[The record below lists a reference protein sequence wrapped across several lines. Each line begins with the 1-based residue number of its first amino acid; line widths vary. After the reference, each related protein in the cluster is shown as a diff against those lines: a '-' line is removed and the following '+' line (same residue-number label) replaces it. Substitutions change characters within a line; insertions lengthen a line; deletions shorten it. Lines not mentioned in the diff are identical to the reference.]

1 MLAVTIAAAPMTVS
15 GFLMAVSGE
24 LEAAI
29 GILMIISISPVAIA
43 DRLMVVFLWPM
54 VVTGLWML
62 VYINVLTIIINT
74 KVFMGGKCFIFAN
87 NKSSYHP

>member
-1 MLAVTIAAAPMTVS
+1 
-15 GFLMAVSGE
+15 MAVSGE

-29 GILMIISISPVAIA
+29 GILMIISIPPVAIA
-43 DRLMVVFLWPM
+43 ACLMVVFLWPM

-74 KVFMGGKCFIFAN
+74 KVFMGG
-87 NKSSYHP
+87 